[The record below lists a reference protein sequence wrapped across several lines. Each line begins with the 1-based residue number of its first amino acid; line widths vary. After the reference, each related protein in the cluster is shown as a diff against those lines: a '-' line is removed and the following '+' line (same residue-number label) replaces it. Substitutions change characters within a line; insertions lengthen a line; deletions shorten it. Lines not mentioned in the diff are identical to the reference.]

1 MVGCR
6 TSFDNESSCQDSV
19 LEGEVEMLSDN
30 IRTSPSP
37 CLSSQVSPSAPTLTS
52 SPGMRISGSRLTLAA
67 TYRLMASLPSLDQQ
81 LILLMTAMLGS
92 RGYLGDQEPAGESTG
107 APTDFELAAR
117 SCLSGL
123 YVRLVLGRPA
133 LVAVSNPRESSGD
146 ADEAPSAV
154 KLKLEHVRAV
164 SSTKA
169 EYYFRPTL
177 FALKTEP
184 PAQDDLHS
192 ERAFCLA
199 RLDTEEADPVSLWAV
214 RKGMETQ
221 AGLIVEDFLPVGR
234 VNLVD
239 AIQKKVEGRYG
250 RLASDMLGLDEW
262 RFQEGL
268 RIAFTLVAPRRQVE
282 DEPLQATVE

>member
-1 MVGCR
+1 
-6 TSFDNESSCQDSV
+6 
-19 LEGEVEMLSDN
+19 MLSDN

-37 CLSSQVSPSAPTLTS
+37 CLSSQVNPSAPTLTS

-67 TYRLMASLPSLDQQ
+67 TYRLMASLPPLDQQ

-92 RGYLGDQEPAGESTG
+92 RGYLGDQEPAGRSSA

-123 YVRLVLGRPA
+123 YVRLALGRPA
-133 LVAVSNPRESSGD
+133 LVAVTNPRESTGD
-146 ADEAPSAV
+146 PEEAPSAV

-164 SSTKA
+164 TSTKA

-184 PAQDDLHS
+184 PVQDDLHS

-199 RLDTEEADPVSLWAV
+199 HLDSEEADPVSLWAV
-214 RKGMETQ
+214 RKGMETH

-234 VNLVD
+234 AGLVD
-239 AIQKKVEGRYG
+239 AIEQKVDGRYR
-250 RLASDMLGLDEW
+250 RLERDMLGLDEW

-268 RIAFTLVAPRRQVE
+268 RIAFTSIAPPQHVE
-282 DEPLQATVE
+282 DEPLRATME

>member
-1 MVGCR
+1 
-6 TSFDNESSCQDSV
+6 
-19 LEGEVEMLSDN
+19 MLSDN

-37 CLSSQVSPSAPTLTS
+37 CLSSQVNPSAPTLTS

-67 TYRLMASLPSLDQQ
+67 TYRLMASLPPLDQQ

-92 RGYLGDQEPAGESTG
+92 RGYLGDQEPAGEFFA

-123 YVRLVLGRPA
+123 YVRLALGRPA
-133 LVAVSNPRESSGD
+133 LVAVTNQRESSCD
-146 ADEAPSAV
+146 AEEAPPAV

-164 SSTKA
+164 TSTKA

-184 PAQDDLHS
+184 PEQDDLQS

-199 RLDTEEADPVSLWAV
+199 RFDEEETDPVSLWAV

-221 AGLIVEDFLPVGR
+221 AGLIAEDFLPVGR
-234 VNLVD
+234 ADLVD
-239 AIQKKVEGRYG
+239 AIQKKVDGRYR
-250 RLASDMLGLDEW
+250 RLEHDMLGLDEW

-268 RIAFTLVAPRRQVE
+268 RVAFTLIAPREQIE
-282 DEPLQATVE
+282 AEPLQATME